1 MTVTATDALGAFLD
15 PLPEQEG
22 TTLRSLAR
30 AWEGGGGRLAVGTV
44 ATRLQFGPEEAAHTG
59 ATLFIGRDGAGAR
72 LELARII
79 LEHHGLD
86 ADGWTHWSDEFADLA
101 HHGFDATA
109 KYPTLPLQHV
119 TATELAR
126 LVTGLRD
133 LAKLVTR

>member
-1 MTVTATDALGAFLD
+1 MPAVASQLGSFVAA
-15 PLPEQEG
+15 LPEAQA
-22 TTLRSLAR
+22 TTLRTLAH

-44 ATRLQFGPEEAAHTG
+44 AIRLQFGPEETPHTAG
-59 ATLFIGRDGAGAR
+59 TLFAKDTR

-86 ADGWTHWSDEFADLA
+86 ADAWTHWSDEFADLA
-101 HHGFDATA
+101 HHGFDASS
-109 KYPTLPLQHV
+109 KFPTLPLQHI

-133 LAKLVTR
+133 LATMVGQ